1 MLNLKISYIQDCSE
15 NYIEIENL
23 MECEDS
29 YAANVY
35 LDEEEISV
43 WIKQLK
49 AARKE
54 LRNVNYSRTL
64 K

>member
-1 MLNLKISYIQDCSE
+1 MYNLKISYTQDCFE
-15 NYIEIENL
+15 TYIEIENL
-23 MECEDS
+23 IECDDS
-29 YAANVY
+29 SAGNVY

-54 LRNVNYSRTL
+54 LRNLNYSRIL

>member
-1 MLNLKISYIQDCSE
+1 MPSLKISYIQDCFE
-15 NYIEIENL
+15 TYIEIENL

-29 YAANVY
+29 SAGNVY

-54 LRNVNYSRTL
+54 LRKLNL